1 MNQEKRAWVY
11 CRIDAPE
18 DTHGAIKEQRKLL
31 MDYAD
36 QMGFPVVG
44 CSEDLASG
52 MELNRPGLKRVTEAA
67 QAGNVDVLLVQNI
80 SRIGRD
86 TCRVMEYLEQL
97 RQRGITVYSPME
109 GKLDFSFQRF
119 IGTCLGEG
127 NSCPRL

>member
-67 QAGNVDVLLVQNI
+67 QA
-80 SRIGRD
+80 D

-127 NSCPRL
+127 NSCPSL